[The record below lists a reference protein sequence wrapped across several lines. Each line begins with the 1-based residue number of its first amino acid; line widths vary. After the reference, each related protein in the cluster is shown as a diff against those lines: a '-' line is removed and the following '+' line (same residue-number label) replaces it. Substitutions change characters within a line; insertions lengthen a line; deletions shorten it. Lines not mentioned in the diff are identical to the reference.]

1 MGDRKAVFVRFN
13 PLKDLSAEQLVTRK
27 VHKMVTNTL
36 MFGYI
41 EVACLRVV
49 VGLDG
54 KLDWPCSDRCCCHF
68 NFQHCG
74 SSVNITILQTLESMS
89 HR

>member
-1 MGDRKAVFVRFN
+1 MEDRKAVFVHVN
-13 PLKDLSAEQLVTRK
+13 PLKDEQLVTGK

-68 NFQHCG
+68 NFQQSNSLWKQC
-74 SSVNITILQTLESMS
+74 
-89 HR
+89 